1 MIKPEISLPDHPEF
15 SRLSPLLISLSELL
29 IEQRDL
35 EKWINDGTT
44 LDGGYRVSKLELV
57 EEYIAL
63 WLIEFHASSAQIIG
77 DLGSQLEEEH
87 KRGKQA

>member
-1 MIKPEISLPDHPEF
+1 MLKPEISLPDHPEF

-35 EKWINDGTT
+35 KKGST
-44 LDGGYRVSKLELV
+44 LDGGYRVRRLEIV